1 MIYPY
6 TIYELTMQLTFPC
19 PVLTPAA
26 ADALADVMMVEGDVP
41 RELPGAVA
49 EGLNYQAAPGRFLW
63 RGGRRAGRF
72 LVENG
77 QKITLQRNPAVEEP
91 RLAAHF
97 VSAVL
102 AAVLRQRGLMVL
114 HANTAVTR
122 QGTVVIAG
130 ESGAGKST
138 TLAALLARG
147 CAMLADDIT
156 VLRLGKGNLVEI
168 VPGISK
174 LNLCEDAAHRL
185 GHKVEDLPRNLL
197 RRIKVILP
205 TQNKMA
211 AGPAPVH
218 AIYLLRKGTAKDLCV
233 TMLKGA
239 DKFNALQECIYGP
252 LFPEEHSPRFD
263 LLAAIVNQAKIYRLE
278 RPESHWS
285 VDEIA
290 EVICRG

>member
-1 MIYPY
+1 MIYKY

-19 PVLTPAA
+19 SVLTPAPT
-26 ADALADVMMVEGDVP
+26 DAVADVILVEGDVP
-41 RELPGAVA
+41 KELPGAVA
-49 EGLNYQAAPGRFLW
+49 EGLSYQAAPGRFLW

-77 QKITLQRNPAVEEP
+77 RKITLQRNAAVEEP
-91 RLAAHF
+91 MLAAHF
-97 VSAVL
+97 LSSVL
-102 AAVLRQRGLMVL
+102 AAILRQRGLIVL

-122 QGTVVIAG
+122 QGTVVIGG

-156 VLRLGKGNLVEI
+156 VLRQGKGNFVEI

-185 GHKVEDLPRNLL
+185 GHKVNNLPRNLL

-205 TQNKMA
+205 TQDIMA
-211 AGPAPVH
+211 AEPAPVN
-218 AIYLLRKGTAKDLCV
+218 ALYLLRKGTAKDLCV
-233 TMLKGA
+233 TMLNGS

-252 LFPEEHSPRFD
+252 LFPEEHSTRFD
-263 LLAAIVNQAKIYRLE
+263 LLAAIANQAKIYRIE
-278 RPESHWS
+278 RPTSHWS

-290 EVICRG
+290 EVICHG